1 MKHNVYFG
9 KMIYLLMDVAHFL
22 IYSAKTIIAIKAPI
36 IYNQLKFVINSM
48 TVVAIVATRI
58 KPTKSK

>member
-9 KMIYLLMDVAHFL
+9 KMIYFTNGRSVFKD
-22 IYSAKTIIAIKAPI
+22 IAKTIIAIKAPI

-48 TVVAIVATRI
+48 TVCNSCHDQANKI
-58 KPTKSK
+58 